1 MTLGDRIEAT
11 AARLRAA
18 CDAQGV
24 FITGDDRI
32 SEASAAALLGYA
44 AGSFK
49 NMRHLGSGPAFY
61 NRPLAGSRVSY
72 RLEALAAWV
81 EEARE
86 DPFF

>member
-1 MTLGDRIEAT
+1 MTLENRVT
-11 AARLRAA
+11 STTARLRAA
-18 CDAQGV
+18 CEAQGV

-32 SEASAAALLGYA
+32 SEASAATLLGYA
-44 AGSFK
+44 PGSFK

-86 DPFF
+86 EPLF